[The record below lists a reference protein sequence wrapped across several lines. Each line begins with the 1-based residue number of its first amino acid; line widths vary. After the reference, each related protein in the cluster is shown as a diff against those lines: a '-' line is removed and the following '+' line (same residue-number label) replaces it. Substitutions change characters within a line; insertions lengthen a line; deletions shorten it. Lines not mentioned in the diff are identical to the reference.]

1 MKTYSKLPGRIIL
14 PLAMM
19 ILTSSVLNA
28 QNNGYTTEQMTNE
41 STSILYGKCTK
52 VESAWTKEKDMI
64 MTTVT
69 IVPEYYLKGDLGT
82 EVSVTV
88 PGGRVDDIIYEI
100 SEMPTFRKGEEV
112 FTFLWVHPS
121 GKTLVT
127 GGFQGK
133 MEIVEDKNTGIRSVA
148 GRQLSFSTP
157 RDAVNTPSETSTKEK
172 RMPLEEFTSEIKGY
186 MK

>member
-1 MKTYSKLPGRIIL
+1 MKTLSKLIRGNITSMTIL
-14 PLAMM
+14 FL
-19 ILTSSVLNA
+19 LTSVCFG
-28 QNNGYTTEQMTNE
+28 QNKGFTTEQMASQ

-52 VESAWTKEKDMI
+52 VQSAWTEEKDMI
-64 MTTVT
+64 LTTVT

-82 EVSVTV
+82 EVTITV
-88 PGGRVDDIIYEI
+88 PGGQVDDIIYEI

-121 GKTLVT
+121 GQTLVT

-133 MEIVEDKNTGIRSVA
+133 MEIVEDKTTGIRTVS

-157 RDAVNTPSETSTKEK
+157 RDADEAPTDLSTKEK
-172 RMPLEEFTSEIKGY
+172 RIPLEEFTSEIKGY
-186 MK
+186 LK

>member
-1 MKTYSKLPGRIIL
+1 MV
-14 PLAMM
+14 M
-19 ILTSSVLNA
+19 IHFTSVCFA
-28 QNNGYTTEQMTNE
+28 QEKGFTTQQMANQ

-82 EVSVTV
+82 EVTVTV
-88 PGGRVDDIIYEI
+88 PGGQVDDIIYEI
-100 SEMPTFRKGEEV
+100 SEMPTFRRGEEV
-112 FTFLWVHPS
+112 FTFLWVHPT

-133 MEIVEDKNTGIRSVA
+133 MEIVEDKVTGIRTVA
-148 GRQLSFSTP
+148 GRQLSTSTP
-157 RDAVNTPSETSTKEK
+157 RRTDAITSDQVRRE
-172 RMPLEEFTSEIKGY
+172 RRIPLEEFTSEIKGY
-186 MK
+186 LK